1 MSTETSLPH
10 EKALQPSS
18 PGDSA
23 ELQFA
28 VLRSEDLLAGRSE
41 VWIEHR
47 GDMYRLR
54 LTASGK
60 LYLTK

>member
-1 MSTETSLPH
+1 MSMESGLPH
-10 EKALQPSS
+10 EGKMQPS
-18 PGDSA
+18 PQGDA
-23 ELQFA
+23 VETPPH
-28 VLRSEDLLAGRSE
+28 VLRSEDLLRGRSE

>member
-1 MSTETSLPH
+1 MSTETGLPH
-10 EKALQPSS
+10 EGVLKPSS

-23 ELQFA
+23 EPRFA

-54 LTASGK
+54 LTTSGK

>member
-1 MSTETSLPH
+1 MSTETGLPNG
-10 EKALQPSS
+10 EALRPSS

-23 ELQFA
+23 ESRIA

>member
-1 MSTETSLPH
+1 MNTEMDLPH
-10 EKALQPSS
+10 EGALEPSS
-18 PGDSA
+18 PGESADSR
-23 ELQFA
+23 FA
-28 VLRSEDLLAGRSE
+28 VLRSEELLAGRSE

>member
-1 MSTETSLPH
+1 MSTETGLPH
-10 EKALQPSS
+10 EKAHQPSS
-18 PGDSA
+18 PGDST
-23 ELQFA
+23 ESRFA

>member
-1 MSTETSLPH
+1 MSTEMSLPH

-18 PGDSA
+18 PGDST
-23 ELQFA
+23 ELRITT
-28 VLRSEDLLAGRSE
+28 LRSEDLLAGRSE